1 MCGSRGVCVSS
12 DCVVGGRGV
21 VVGDLGGEGLC
32 GCRGCV
38 FVLDA
43 HMVVGIMRGRADCV
57 VVRIV
62 WW

>member
-1 MCGSRGVCVSS
+1 M
-12 DCVVGGRGV
+12 VGGRGV
-21 VVGDLGGEGLC
+21 WVGVCARRDCVV
-32 GCRGCV
+32 CV
-38 FVLDA
+38 FVLDV